1 MKVANLRAASYH
13 AGKPMEQ
20 RLAVQRDFAAGQVR
34 PKPCM
39 LPTLND
45 HVVRRR
51 AELTLFALRYIHHAE
66 LIFNLGAV
74 LLPLP
79 CCRSDPDCRCDGGV
93 WDGRGHELPG
103 GGDPPHHATQPGGLR
118 AAGE

>member
-39 LPTLND
+39 
-45 HVVRRR
+45 R
-51 AELTLFALRYIHHAE
+51 ATYLE
-66 LIFNLGAV
+66 G
-74 LLPLP
+74 
-79 CCRSDPDCRCDGGV
+79 DG
-93 WDGRGHELPG
+93 PS
-103 GGDPPHHATQPGGLR
+103 
-118 AAGE
+118 